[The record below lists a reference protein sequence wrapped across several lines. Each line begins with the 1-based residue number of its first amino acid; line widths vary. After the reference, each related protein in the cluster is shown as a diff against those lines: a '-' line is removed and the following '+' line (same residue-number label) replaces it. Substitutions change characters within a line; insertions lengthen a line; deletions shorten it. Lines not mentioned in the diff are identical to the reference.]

1 MKMKTFMPGAQAHG
15 VNVIPDDD
23 KDANIVG
30 PLADAD
36 EEDVI
41 VPPDDEEEEDGMA
54 PVKPK
59 PVTNKT
65 L

>member
-1 MKMKTFMPGAQAHG
+1 
-15 VNVIPDDD
+15 VIPDDD